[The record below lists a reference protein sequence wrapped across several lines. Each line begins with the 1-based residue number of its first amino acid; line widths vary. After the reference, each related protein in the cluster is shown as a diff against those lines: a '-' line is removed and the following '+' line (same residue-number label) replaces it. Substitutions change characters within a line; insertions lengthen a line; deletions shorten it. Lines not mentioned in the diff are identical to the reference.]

1 MTTRGQALAALLAP
15 EGAVVIWPGSRS
27 RPRQVLGPLPRG
39 APVVI
44 CHNRA
49 LRRRRAARA
58 ARRGGVRLDHH
69 YLAVPSLASAQVM
82 VEDRPAVLRYFF
94 ERFAGLPP
102 NTQRHR
108 RTLSAALRIAA
119 RSRAARRLACTL
131 FGSVSVGHRT

>member
-15 EGAVVIWPGSRS
+15 DGAVMIWPGSRPG
-27 RPRQVLGPLPRG
+27 PREVLSTLPRG

-58 ARRGGVRLDHH
+58 ARRSRVRLDRH
-69 YLAVPSLASAQVM
+69 YLAVPSLDSAQVM

-108 RTLSAALRIAA
+108 RILSAALRIAA
-119 RSRAARRLACTL
+119 RSPAARHVACTV
-131 FGSVSVGHRT
+131 FGSVTVGHRT